1 MKEKYEDIKSELI
14 VFETNDVI
22 ITSSVNNNTP
32 NNTGYMGIID

>member
-22 ITSSVNNNTP
+22 TDSNVNNNTV
-32 NNTGYMGIID
+32 NNVGSMGIID